1 MFDVVIYFTRKNRS
15 NTHRYDVRQ
24 VESWVHDAGMRVIE
38 WLDQDIGNYDV
49 PKEFETLFES
59 DVERLAFGT

>member
-1 MFDVVIYFTRKNRS
+1 
-15 NTHRYDVRQ
+15 VRQ